1 MTGYRTYNVE
11 YTIEVFD
18 IENLIPSAF
27 RISKQYWRMM
37 LCQNNEIVIEIII
50 VLLKFSCYC

>member
-1 MTGYRTYNVE
+1 MTGYRTYNVGH
-11 YTIEVFD
+11 TIEVFD

-27 RISKQYWRMM
+27 RISKQYWRM

-50 VLLKFSCYC
+50 VLLII